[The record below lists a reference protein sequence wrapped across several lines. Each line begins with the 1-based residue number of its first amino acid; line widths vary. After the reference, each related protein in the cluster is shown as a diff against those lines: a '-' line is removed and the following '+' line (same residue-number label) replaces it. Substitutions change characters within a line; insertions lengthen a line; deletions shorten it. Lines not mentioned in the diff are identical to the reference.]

1 MAVEIYTTATSA
13 IDSFDGCL
21 ISIDDDYYPQVYQ
34 CATVEQSVLV
44 IQAGIDQGHIRIV
57 S

>member
-1 MAVEIYTTATSA
+1 MAIEIYTTATSA
-13 IDSFDGCL
+13 IDSFEGNI
-21 ISIDDDYYPQVYQ
+21 ISIDDDYYPQVQQ
-34 CATVEQSVLV
+34 CETVEQSVAV